1 MAELKIKADSGGG
14 TVSLK
19 GPATTTSNAAVQ
31 LTLPVDDGAANQYLK
46 TDGSGVLSWATV
58 DTSIAD
64 NSITGAKI
72 AMGSDAA
79 GDVLYYNGT
88 DYIRLAKCSDGQV
101 LTLASGVPTW
111 STPTAGITSAQNFRL
126 AASQAGSNS
135 TGTVLTNWEEVDTE
149 YSALGSVWSQSSG
162 VFTPTTTGIY
172 LCMFQEILT
181 GSHSSGDAFDPNVQ
195 TSTDSGSNYTTR
207 AHGWAYATNGQVD
220 AAGNQFMFDVTNA
233 STFRLRMRQ
242 SDTNNVDSQ
251 STIEG
256 STSENATHIM
266 IVRLGDT

>member
-14 TVSLK
+14 TVALK
-19 GPATTTSNAAVQ
+19 GPATTTGDAAIQ
-31 LTLPVDDGAANQYLK
+31 LTLPVDDGTAGTFLK
-46 TDGSGVLSWATV
+46 TDGNGALSWASATP
-58 DTSIAD
+58 AD

-88 DYIRLAKCSDGQV
+88 DYIRLAKGTNGQV
-101 LTLASGVPTW
+101 LTLAGGVPTW
-111 STPTAGITSAQNFRL
+111 STQAAGITSAQNFRL

-162 VFTPTTTGIY
+162 VFSASTTGIY

-181 GSHSSGDAFDPNVQ
+181 GSVSSGDAFDPNVQ

-242 SDTNNVDSQ
+242 SDTNNVASQ

-256 STSENATHIM
+256 STSENATHVM